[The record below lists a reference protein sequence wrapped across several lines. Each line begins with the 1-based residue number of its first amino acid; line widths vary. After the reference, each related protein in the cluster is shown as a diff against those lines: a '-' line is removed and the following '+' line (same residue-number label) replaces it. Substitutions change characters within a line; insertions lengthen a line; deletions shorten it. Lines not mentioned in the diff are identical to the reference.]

1 MPTFTSLGE
10 LGPPEWSIFHK
21 CFGLRNSRKVDIFSN
36 PDPFTK
42 ACSSLSQ
49 PDPSGGDSQLET
61 AQKSNI
67 KRSITGDAE
76 IEDILDALQMLGKLP
91 LSTANSI
98 DQQETIG

>member
-1 MPTFTSLGE
+1 MPKFTSLGE

-21 CFGLRNSRKVDIFSN
+21 CFGLRNSRKVDIYSN

-49 PDPSGGDSQLET
+49 PDSSGGDGQLKT

-98 DQQETIG
+98 DQQETVG

>member
-1 MPTFTSLGE
+1 MKNVVSLE
-10 LGPPEWSIFHK
+10 
-21 CFGLRNSRKVDIFSN
+21 
-36 PDPFTK
+36 
-42 ACSSLSQ
+42 
-49 PDPSGGDSQLET
+49 ET
-61 AQKSNI
+61 GQKSNI

>member
-21 CFGLRNSRKVDIFSN
+21 CSGLRNSRKVDIFSN

-49 PDPSGGDSQLET
+49 PDSSGGDSQLET
-61 AQKSNI
+61 AQKSHI
-67 KRSITGDAE
+67 RSIPGDAE

-98 DQQETIG
+98 DQQENIG